1 MLSKEERIMLK
12 KFIKKVLCVSLT
24 MVMLMSMVTSTSAAT
39 FTPKRSHTDA
49 EVQERAL
56 YLIDKADDIAF
67 SPYSGFSGNTEPNVS
82 YSSRHKMDTYL
93 AYAMC
98 EMLLATPNLDSAC
111 SPETVAE
118 LKQAKKTWKSAYVS
132 DLMYLFYSQVWSDT
146 YFIVDTKYLTVTYK
160 NPRAWHDYSASN
172 TVLHLQPAKVLNKA
186 TSSYNR
192 VKNYIAKYQKYNPI
206 LAAKLNKWNT
216 SQYKGYKKLA
226 SKLKTFTAKDYVK
239 QRGYDYDGV
248 LSYVWQ
254 YYKLPRLGVE
264 MGQVYEETKILS
276 KISTWY
282 WNTKGMHPFNSNPNS
297 PFNTFAKNVKY
308 GAW

>member
-1 MLSKEERIMLK
+1 MLK
-12 KFIKKVLCVSLT
+12 KSIKKFIATALVVAT
-24 MVMLMSMVTSTSAAT
+24 IVTSGTAVSAST
-39 FTPKRSHTDA
+39 LTPKKSHKDS
-49 EVQERAL
+49 EVQERVL

-67 SPYSGFSGNTEPNVS
+67 SPYGGFTGDTTPCVS
-82 YSSRHKMDTYL
+82 YSSRHKKHSYM

-98 EMLLATPNLDSAC
+98 EMLLATPNLTSAC

-118 LKQAKKTWKSAYVS
+118 LKKARSTWKSAYVS

-146 YFIVDTKYLTVTYK
+146 YFIVDNKYLTVTYK
-160 NPRAWHDYSASN
+160 NPYAWHDYSASN

-192 VKNYIAKYQKYNPI
+192 VKTYIAKYQKYNPT
-206 LAAKLNKWNT
+206 LAAKLTKWNK
-216 SQYKGYKKLA
+216 SQYEGYKKLA

-254 YYKLPRLGVE
+254 YYKLPRLGCYN
-264 MGQVYEETKILS
+264 GQVYEETKLVS

-282 WNTKGMHPFNSNPNS
+282 WDTKGMSPFNTNKNS

>member
-1 MLSKEERIMLK
+1 MLK
-12 KFIKKVLCVSLT
+12 KSLKKLIATALAVATVATT
-24 MVMLMSMVTSTSAAT
+24 MVAPVSASTL
-39 FTPKRSHTDA
+39 TPKKSHSDA

-56 YLIDKADDIAF
+56 YFIDKADDIAF
-67 SPYSGFSGNTEPNVS
+67 SPYSGFSGDTGANVS
-82 YSSRHKMDTYL
+82 YKNRHKKHSYM
-93 AYAMC
+93 AYQMC
-98 EMLLATPNLDSAC
+98 NMLFATPNLTSAC

-118 LKQAKKTWKSAYVS
+118 LKKARKTWKSAYVS

-146 YFIVDTKYLTVTYK
+146 YFIIDDKYLTVTYK
-160 NPRAWHDYSASN
+160 NPYAWHDYSASN

-192 VKNYIAKYQKYNPI
+192 VKNYIAKYQKYNPT

-264 MGQVYEETKILS
+264 MGQMYEETKIVS
-276 KISTWY
+276 KTSTWY
-282 WNTKGMHPFNSNPNS
+282 WDTKGMSPFNTSKNS
-297 PFNTFAKNVKY
+297 PFNTFARNVKY

>member
-1 MLSKEERIMLK
+1 MLK
-12 KFIKKVLCVSLT
+12 KSIKKFIALALATVTVATGSTAVSA
-24 MVMLMSMVTSTSAAT
+24 STL
-39 FTPKRSHTDA
+39 TPKKSHTDS
-49 EVQERAL
+49 EVQSRVL
-56 YLIDKADDIAF
+56 YFIDKADDIAF
-67 SPYSGFSGNTEPNVS
+67 SPYSGFSGNTDGGGS
-82 YSSRHKMDTYL
+82 YKRRHKKHSYM
-93 AYAMC
+93 AYQMC
-98 EMLLATPNLDSAC
+98 NLLLATPNLTSAC

-118 LKQAKKTWKSAYVS
+118 LKDARKTWKSAYVS

-186 TSSYNR
+186 TNSYNR
-192 VKNYIAKYQKYNPI
+192 VKTYIAKYQKYNPT
-206 LAAKLNKWNT
+206 LAAKLTKWNK
-216 SQYKGYKKLA
+216 SQYEGYKKLA

-264 MGQVYEETKILS
+264 MGQVYEETKIVS
-276 KISTWY
+276 KTSTWY
-282 WNTKGMHPFNSNPNS
+282 WNTKGMSPFNTNKNS

>member
-1 MLSKEERIMLK
+1 MLK
-12 KFIKKVLCVSLT
+12 KSIKKFIALALATVTVATT
-24 MVMLMSMVTSTSAAT
+24 MVAPVSATT
-39 FTPKRSHTDA
+39 FTPKKSHSDSQ
-49 EVQERAL
+49 VQSRAL
-56 YLIDKADDIAF
+56 YLIDAADDIAF

-82 YSSRHKMDTYL
+82 YSSRHKTDTYL

-118 LKQAKKTWKSAYVS
+118 LKKAKKTWKSAYVS
-132 DLMYLFYSQVWSDT
+132 DLMYLFYSNVWYDT
-146 YFIVDTKYLTVTYK
+146 YFLVDSKYMTVSYK
-160 NPRAWHDYSASN
+160 NPRAWHDYSANN
-172 TVLHLQPAKVLNKA
+172 TILHLQPAKVLNKA

-192 VKNYIAKYQKYNPI
+192 VKTYIAKYQKYNPT
-206 LAAKLNKWNT
+206 LAAKLTKWNK
-216 SQYKGYKKLA
+216 SQYEGYKKLA
-226 SKLKTFTAKDYVK
+226 SKLKTLTVKDYVNK
-239 QRGYDYDGV
+239 MHGGSDEV
-248 LSYVWQ
+248 LYTVWT

-264 MGQVYEETKILS
+264 DGQVYEETKLVS

-282 WNTKGMHPFNSNPNS
+282 WNTKGMSPFNSNPNS

>member
-1 MLSKEERIMLK
+1 MLNKT
-12 KFIKKVLCVSLT
+12 IKKLITTALTVATVATT
-24 MVMLMSMVTSTSAAT
+24 MVFPVSATT
-39 FTPKRSHTDA
+39 FTPKKTHKDS
-49 EVQERAL
+49 EVQERVL

-67 SPYSGFSGNTEPNVS
+67 SPYSGFSGNTDGGGS
-82 YSSRHKMDTYL
+82 YKRRHKKHSYM
-93 AYAMC
+93 AYQMC
-98 EMLLATPNLDSAC
+98 NLLLATPNLTSAC

-118 LKQAKKTWKSAYVS
+118 LKDARKTWKSAYVS

-146 YFIVDTKYLTVTYK
+146 YFIVDDKYLTVTYK
-160 NPRAWHDYSASN
+160 NPCAWHDHSASN
-172 TVLHLQPAKVLNKA
+172 TVLHFQPAKILNKA

-192 VKNYIAKYQKYNPI
+192 VKTYIAKYQKYNPT

-264 MGQVYEETKILS
+264 MGQVYEETKLVS

-282 WNTKGMHPFNSNPNS
+282 WNTKGMSPFNTSKNS